1 MACERVQFSKKTH
14 ADGAGIVRKLDPNR
28 KRIPATR
35 ASSGQS
41 KRFLAALVLAHAPV
55 QKNCMTLHD
64 GEARPNLHFLSSPAT
79 LGESQE
85 SLVFPRILPM
95 KTGLYGWGRNRTADT
110 WIFSPLLCQLSY
122 PAVIA
127 ADLAA
132 CRGAP
137 TMPQCDCRATP
148 KAFGFGKAVRIA
160 ACYKIPTPSGYRSE
174 IFLARKAAEFMKSCG
189 FFSLI
194 FQDPGSIDNHMINH
208 A

>member
-28 KRIPATR
+28 KLIPATR

-110 WIFSPLLCQLSY
+110 WIFSPLLCRLSY
-122 PAVIA
+122 PAVIGA
-127 ADLAA
+127 KVVQ
-132 CRGAP
+132 RGGVF
-137 TMPQCDCRATP
+137 TMQQ
-148 KAFGFGKAVRIA
+148 
-160 ACYKIPTPSGYRSE
+160 SGE
-174 IFLARKAAEFMKSCG
+174 GAR
-189 FFSLI
+189 
-194 FQDPGSIDNHMINH
+194 P
-208 A
+208 